1 MQVQVQG
8 QSLYA
13 YTGGQTFDAS
23 RPCVVLVHGAL
34 HDHSVFTL
42 LARSFAAQGWAAL
55 AVDLPAHGRSEGP
68 PPASIEAAG
77 AQLLALLDQLGV
89 KRAAFVGHSMG
100 SLIALEA
107 AAQAGERATHLGLL
121 ATAAPMAVSSALLST
136 AANDPLAAMRMV
148 NVFSHSSIAA
158 KPGYPGPGSW
168 LHGANQALME
178 RMQAGWHGGNLF
190 LHDFNLCNGYVGALQ
205 AAERIKCPSLVVTG
219 ARDAMT
225 PAKASRP
232 LADALQARTV
242 TLACGHAMMQE
253 DPENLRAALQAFLAA

>member
-1 MQVQVQG
+1 MKIQLQG
-8 QSLYA
+8 QNLYA
-13 YTGGQTFDAS
+13 HTGGQAFDAG
-23 RPCVVLVHGAL
+23 RACAVLVHGAL

-42 LARSFAAQGWAAL
+42 LARSLAAQGFAVL

-89 KRAAFVGHSMG
+89 QRAAFVGHSMG

-107 AAQAGERATHLGLL
+107 AAQAGERASHLALL
-121 ATAAPMAVSSALLST
+121 GTAAPMAVSSALLAT
-136 AANDPLAAMRMV
+136 AESDPLAAMRMV

-178 RMQAGWHGGNLF
+178 RMQAGWPSGNLF
-190 LHDFNLCNGYVGALQ
+190 LHDFALCNAYAKALQ
-205 AAERIKCPSLVVTG
+205 AAERIRCPSLVVTG
-219 ARDAMT
+219 ARDQMT
-225 PAKASRP
+225 PAKASRS
-232 LADALQARTV
+232 LADLLQARTV

-253 DPENLRAALQAFLAA
+253 DPENLRAALQAFLTS